1 MGRKDKQTDE
11 KRAEED
17 VTGMGLLLQL
27 DKYLLLQSECGWLD
41 GDTDSL
47 LTLAS
52 SGPVGS
58 TGSSIS
64 LSSASALARGDAT
77 RKQIRADK
85 YKQFLN
91 YTSAAS
97 RAATNPI
104 LRIPDTFESWQHYV
118 KCFRVPL
125 LEEARAEMAS
135 NAGLFS
141 AGGIVRF
148 RRLEVVAW
156 GKGWDNPSKNGVR
169 NGGRSSDYGSS
180 MRDSRRRGKGRMA
193 FDDDYY
199 NCLDD
204 DASEP
209 TEVNANAYYE
219 NPEDWERDPADMG
232 PDYSNVMLKIRP
244 NELRMGDVLLIS
256 EVDVTNSEDYALDQD
271 FVSNRKS
278 SVSDSTKE
286 SMPNNP
292 LLSKIGILHV
302 NMVRSNYYDRKKKRT
317 YDAVASCTVSQFPTP
332 SSAHPSF
339 MYISEVLTSSVPVNR
354 VYASLMD
361 ADDEPDRLSTENL
374 RRAILEG
381 RFDYAR
387 EVAEMSITG
396 VPVEGLNSSQQRAH
410 DAAIATVAVSGV
422 CLIQGPP
429 GTGKTKTTASIM
441 TTILNRLQTKIL
453 QCAPTNIAMVS
464 VGERLVASRKQE
476 LGPELFD
483 PLESVI
489 VGNRDK
495 LKDIMSPGFQ
505 QYSLEIRVEM
515 VAKCPLALMKRLDKA
530 LKMTEDDVLESNSD
544 SRNKQQRNANQKKSK
559 SRSKATVTE
568 QELTHEKVKAVFE
581 AVRVYCNEMRDLVGA
596 AAHIEVSLVEP
607 FDLIHKFVDLII
619 ALRGPGKDGKAG
631 DKTKT
636 VANPHEVVL
645 SAAERLV
652 PHLGETIC
660 LDTFGD
666 LDQSKKSIQ
675 NMEKALKKLFLAK
688 ARAIFSTLNAT
699 YSSHL
704 IDEESFNVVI
714 VDEAA
719 QAMEADTTCIL
730 RHCVKAVILVGDT
743 KQLEATVK
751 SETCATARFG
761 RSLVERL
768 QSLKHPVYM
777 LETQYRMH
785 PRIAEFSSGQFY
797 DGWLMDSAFV
807 RTYNPS
813 WYANPEFSPV
823 QFIAHRGS
831 RHVKDNGGSSK
842 NDIEAQLICDRL
854 IAFLGSHSTLALSI
868 GIICPYKAQKH
879 LLDELLEDAL
889 APIQHRSEIS
899 VNTVDGFQGQERDVI
914 ILSLVRVEHVSGFL
928 DDLRRVNVALTRAK
942 YNLWV
947 YGDHRTYDKSLGQ
960 FGSFGWFYSHC
971 HKRGFVKVVDE
982 RGKDAGSGALMVDAG
997 TEGAGWDGR
1006 MSTHTLADDGHEKVR
1021 EEFKHGNNRGGD
1033 LKKEEAEQALLDAW
1047 SAAFDD

>member
-1 MGRKDKQTDE
+1 MATHKDEQADE
-11 KRAEED
+11 KRAEEA

-41 GDTDSL
+41 ADADSV
-47 LTLAS
+47 LTLGS
-52 SGPVGS
+52 SGPAGS
-58 TGSSIS
+58 NGSSAS
-64 LSSASALARGDAT
+64 LTSASALARVDAT
-77 RKQIRADK
+77 RKQIRADG
-85 YKQFLN
+85 YTQFLN
-91 YTSAAS
+91 YPSAAS
-97 RAATNPI
+97 RAATKPI
-104 LRIPDTFESWQHYV
+104 LRIPDTFESWEHYIQ
-118 KCFRVPL
+118 CFRVPL
-125 LEEARAEMAS
+125 LEEARAEMVS
-135 NAGLFS
+135 KAGLFS
-141 AGGIVRF
+141 AGNIVRL

-156 GKGWDNPSKNGVR
+156 DFV
-169 NGGRSSDYGSS
+169 SSV
-180 MRDSRRRGKGRMA
+180 RDSRRRGKGRMA

-204 DASEP
+204 DDNV
-209 TEVNANAYYE
+209 EVNANAFYE
-219 NPEDWERDPADMG
+219 NPEDWERDPADMA
-232 PDYSNVMLKIRP
+232 PDHSHVMLKIRH
-244 NELRMGDVLLIS
+244 NELRRGDVLLIS
-256 EVDVTNSEDYALDQD
+256 EVDVTNSEEYALDLD
-271 FVSNRKS
+271 FMSNRKS
-278 SVSDSTKE
+278 SVSESTKE

-302 NMVRSNYYDRKKKRT
+302 NNVKSNYYDRKKKKT
-317 YDAVASCTVSQFPTP
+317 YEAVASCSVSQFPTP
-332 SSAHPSF
+332 SSVHPRF
-339 MYISEVLTSSVPVNR
+339 MYISEVLTSSIPVNR

-361 ADDEPDRLSTENL
+361 SDSEQQDRLSTEHL

-381 RFDYAR
+381 RFDYAG
-387 EVAEMSITG
+387 EVADMSIGG
-396 VPVEGLNSSQQRAH
+396 VPVEGLNPSQQRAH
-410 DAAIATVAVSGV
+410 DAAIATVGVGGV

-441 TTILNRLQTKIL
+441 TTILNRMQTKIL

-476 LGPELFD
+476 LGPDLFD

-489 VGNRDK
+489 IGNRDK

-515 VAKCPLALMKRLDKA
+515 VTKCALALMNRLSKA
-530 LKMTEDDVLESNSD
+530 LKMTEEDILESNSD
-544 SRNKQQRNANQKKSK
+544 SRNKQQRSSNQKKTKSK
-559 SRSKATVTE
+559 SKPTITE
-568 QELTHEKVKAVFE
+568 QELTHEKVKAIFE
-581 AVRVYCNEMRDLVGA
+581 A
-596 AAHIEVSLVEP
+596 
-607 FDLIHKFVDLII
+607 FVDLII
-619 ALRGPGKDGKAG
+619 AFRGPGKDGKAG
-631 DKTKT
+631 EKTNT

-645 SAAERLV
+645 SAAEHLV
-652 PHLGETIC
+652 PHLAETIC
-660 LDTFGD
+660 LDTFDD
-666 LDQSKKSIQ
+666 LDESKKSIQ

-699 YSSHL
+699 YSTHL
-704 IDEESFNVVI
+704 IDEASFNVVI

-807 RTYNPS
+807 QRYNPP
-813 WYANPEFSPV
+813 WYTNPEFSPV

-854 IAFLGSHSTLALSI
+854 IAFLGSHPNLALSI

-879 LLDELLEDAL
+879 LLDDLLEDAL

-914 ILSLVRVEHVSGFL
+914 IVSLIRVEHVSGFL
-928 DDLRRVNVALTRAK
+928 DDLCRVNVALTRAK
-942 YNLWV
+942 FNLWV
-947 YGDHRTYDKSLGQ
+947 YGDHRTYDRSLGQ

-982 RGKDAGSGALMVDAG
+982 RGKRAGN
-997 TEGAGWDGR
+997 
-1006 MSTHTLADDGHEKVR
+1006 TLADDGREKVR

-1033 LKKEEAEQALLDAW
+1033 LKKEDAEQALLDAW
-1047 SAAFDD
+1047 SASFDD